1 MNQVFDN
8 NTKAGTA
15 GGTLLTV
22 FFNIRSED
30 LLKTIILAGI
40 GAAVSFSIT
49 LLLKHLFK
57 KIKNDSQ

>member
-30 LLKTIILAGI
+30 LIKTIILAGI

-49 LLLKHLFK
+49 IFLKYVFK
-57 KIKNDSQ
+57 KIKK